1 MISFN
6 GIGTKLYGKRDFNQ
20 ADQSYIAT
28 KWLIILF
35 LPIIPIASYRVIK
48 TQQKFFTSQS
58 PQLLM
63 VQVNVDW
70 KQVINTYVVVW
81 GTIIGLIILV
91 VFVG

>member
-35 LPIIPIASYRVIK
+35 LPIIPLASYRVTK
-48 TQQKFFTSQS
+48 VKQKFFTFES
-58 PQLLM
+58 PQY
-63 VQVNVDW
+63 VWGKVNTNW
-70 KQVINTYVVVW
+70 RQILNTYAAVW
-81 GTIIGLIILV
+81 GTVITLVILTV
-91 VFVG
+91 LFS